1 MFVRKLKPEK
11 WEAASELSVFR
22 EQKPFVDSV
31 ADSLMRSHDEPADSD
46 LVFTPYGIYSEDQL
60 VGFIMYTFEIDS
72 KDNHWISGFLVDK
85 DYQHQGIGRRA
96 LEQLVDFVFVKN
108 PESIE
113 VKVAVTPENTIAK
126 NLFLSIGFKDAGW
139 KQGTKEVLC
148 FKNKNPLR
156 SPIFIYKPK

>member
-1 MFVRKLKPEK
+1 MIIRKLPLDMWEK
-11 WEAASELSVFR
+11 ASEISVFR

-31 ADSLMRSHDEPADSD
+31 ADSLMRIAGEPEDSK
-46 LVFTPYGIYSEDQL
+46 LVYNPYGIYSEKEL
-60 VGFIMYTFEIDS
+60 VGFILYTYENES
-72 KDNHWISGFLVDK
+72 KDNHWISGFAIDK
-85 DYQHQGIGRRA
+85 DYQHQGLGRRA

-113 VKVAVTPENTIAK
+113 VKVAVSPENTIAK
-126 NLFLSIGFKDAGW
+126 DLFVSIGFKDAGW
-139 KQGTKEVLC
+139 KKENREVLC

>member
-1 MFVRKLKPEK
+1 MIIRKLPLDK
-11 WEAASELSVFR
+11 WEKASEISVFR
-22 EQKPFVDSV
+22 EQKVFVDSV
-31 ADSLMRSHDEPADSD
+31 ADSLIRIDDEPDDSK
-46 LVFTPYGIYSEDQL
+46 LVYNPYGIYAENEL
-60 VGFIMYTFEIDS
+60 VGFILYTFEEES
-72 KDNHWISGFLVDK
+72 KDNHWISGFVIDK

-113 VKVAVTPENTIAK
+113 VKLAVSPENLVAK
-126 NLFLSIGFKDAGW
+126 NLFLSVGFKDAGW
-139 KQGTKEVLC
+139 KKENKEVLC